1 MTDFRINSRAYI
13 VISRVLPVFVVLGLL
28 AYVGAG
34 AVRAQTF
41 PDLTGRVVDGASIL
55 SAETEAQIAGL
66 LAAHED
72 LSSDQIV
79 VATVDDA
86 QGYSIEEYANR
97 LFRHWGLGQAEENNG
112 VLLLVAV
119 DDRKMRIEV
128 GYGLEG
134 TLTDVLAKLI
144 IDNTIVPQFRS
155 GNFEDGIR
163 LGAEDIITVLQGN
176 EAELQARADRNS
188 EQSVV
193 GPDVF
198 GWIFISLFVSIF
210 GGMFGF
216 AMLAPIFGKKISP
229 GRYKWLGVDV
239 TYGGGSSGK
248 SSSGW
253 SSGSSSSGGFSGGGG
268 SSGGGGA
275 SGGW

>member
-13 VISRVLPVFVVLGLL
+13 VIFRVLPVIVVIGLL
-28 AYVGAG
+28 AFVGTV

-79 VATVDDA
+79 VATVGDA

-188 EQSVV
+188 EQSMV

>member
-1 MTDFRINSRAYI
+1 M
-13 VISRVLPVFVVLGLL
+13 ISRVLPVFVVLGLL

-66 LAAHED
+66 LAAHEN